1 MNLKSLYIIASLTA
15 AFLFYQG
22 CSHHEKSRV
31 QEIKENN
38 DPIIY
43 QMSSEGLVDDQGIKT
58 ILTDISGLDSQFLI
72 AKRAHEIT
80 NLPCGNCHS
89 KKLSDLK
96 SPKGKK
102 AHWDVELIHADI
114 KAMNCKTCHDMDKP
128 NVLKSLTGQNIDF
141 DHSYQLCGQ
150 CHSTQYKDWQGGA
163 HGKSLGGWVPPRVSQ
178 TCTGC
183 HNAHKPAF
191 EKRWPSRLNTTRI
204 KQENP

>member
-1 MNLKSLYIIASLTA
+1 MKLRSLYITASLFV
-15 AFLFYQG
+15 AFVVYQG
-22 CSHHEKSRV
+22 CGHHEKSRV
-31 QEIKENN
+31 QEIKAYKDDVKYE
-38 DPIIY
+38 
-43 QMSSEGLVDDQGIKT
+43 MSSENLIEEQGIKT
-58 ILTDISGLDSQFLI
+58 ILTDISSLDSQFFI

-89 KKLSDLK
+89 KKLEELN
-96 SPKGKK
+96 SPVGKK
-102 AHWDVELIHADI
+102 AHWDVELIHAKIETMD
-114 KAMNCKTCHDMDKP
+114 CYTCHDMNKP

-141 DHSYQLCGQ
+141 DHSYKLCGQ
-150 CHSTQYKDWQGGA
+150 CHSTQFKDWQGGS